1 MVDVTV
7 YHFTGRQVRGLAI
20 PDAWCRECEVTL
32 GVVRRVAASVA
43 PDRIRVVAK
52 PWIRHLVEALKVR
65 GWHPPVVVVDGVVF
79 SQGVVPDAEALR
91 HRLLAALGDIDEPSP
106 PLHAA

>member
-7 YHFTGRQVRGLAI
+7 YRFTGRQFRGVTI
-20 PDAWCRECEVTL
+20 SDGWCRECEVTL

-43 PDRIRVVAK
+43 PDRIRVVAR
-52 PWIRHLVEALKVR
+52 PWLRHIVEALRLR
-65 GWHPPVVVVDGVVF
+65 GWHPPVVVVDGVVI
-79 SQGVVPDAEALR
+79 SQGIVPDADALR
-91 HRLLAALGDIDEPSP
+91 RRLLAALGDSDEPSS